1 MRVHRLNGSDD
12 LAACHEIRRLVFVV
26 EQGVSEEEE
35 WDDLDAECVHFLALD
50 PEPIGTARLR
60 VVDGRLGKAQRVAV
74 LPSAR
79 GRRVGAVLMAAL
91 EREAATKGCREIL
104 LGAQIQALGFYES
117 LGYEVFGD
125 EFDDA
130 GIPHRHMRKRLDP
143 PAAT

>member
-1 MRVHRLNGSDD
+1 MRVHRLEGSDD
-12 LAACHEIRRLVFVV
+12 LAACHEIRRRVFVV
-26 EQGVSEEEE
+26 EQGVSDEEE
-35 WDDLDAECVHFLALD
+35 WDDLDGECAHFLALD

-60 VVDGRLGKAQRVAV
+60 IVDGRLGKAQRVAV

-79 GRRVGAVLMAAL
+79 GRRVGTALMVAL
-91 EREAATKGCREIL
+91 EGEAASKGCREIQ

-117 LGYEVFGD
+117 LGYEAFGD

-143 PAAT
+143 PTAT